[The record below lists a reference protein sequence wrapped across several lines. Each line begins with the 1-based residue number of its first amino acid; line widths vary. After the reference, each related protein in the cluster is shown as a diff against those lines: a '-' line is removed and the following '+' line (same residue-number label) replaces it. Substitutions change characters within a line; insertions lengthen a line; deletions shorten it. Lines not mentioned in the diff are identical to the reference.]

1 MSAQNASIV
10 GGISSKMKNSFL
22 EKNSQK
28 VNVNFILIFL
38 VIALFVYSLFMTLS
52 YYKGKIVQENYKTGY
67 IDGMIARNQ
76 QIVQDLQNNGFT
88 VLNIISSNETQ
99 NITEKIALYPQ
110 LLTGLSN
117 TDKPE

>member
-1 MSAQNASIV
+1 MQMERNKI
-10 GGISSKMKNSFL
+10 G
-22 EKNSQK
+22 
-28 VNVNFILIFL
+28 VNFILIIF
-38 VIALFVYSLFMTLS
+38 VIVLLVYSTFLTLS
-52 YYKGKIVQENYKTGY
+52 VYKGKIIQENYKTGY

-88 VLNIISSNETQ
+88 VLNIISGNETQ
-99 NITEKIALYPQ
+99 NITEKVALYPQ